1 MGLLEGVYRKFSRDD
16 LLPSATRQAVV
27 DRALLTL
34 LRHCGLVALR
44 DFFSRTVVEAIDVLK
59 SRFTKVSKSVTKL
72 DVSKRQQPFLVR
84 LTRNCHVFSQGFSN
98 SRSVP
103 SML

>member
-1 MGLLEGVYRKFSRDD
+1 MYRKFSRDD

-27 DRALLTL
+27 GRALLTL
-34 LRHCGLVALR
+34 LRHCGLGALR

-72 DVSKRQQPFLVR
+72 DVSKRRQPSLVR
-84 LTRNCHVFSQGFSN
+84 VTRNCRVFSQGVSN

-103 SML
+103 SVL